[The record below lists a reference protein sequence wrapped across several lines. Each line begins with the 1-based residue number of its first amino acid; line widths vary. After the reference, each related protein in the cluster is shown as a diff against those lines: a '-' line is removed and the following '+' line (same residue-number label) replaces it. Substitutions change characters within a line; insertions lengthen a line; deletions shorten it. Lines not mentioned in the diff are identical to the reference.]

1 MRNKYTATIY
11 FVIFI
16 VMLATF
22 AIAQT
27 SPTYDTKI
35 PPAYEWGSGSGI
47 KPQQQG
53 TPEASDH
60 KIIANISVDTK
71 NIDKGIATLSENLNT
86 IDNRLIKTIGTET
99 LTIAD
104 LVKEIADKEVDLSKL
119 EGDLEK
125 VRDSLANASETTVL
139 NLIKIR
145 ESIRD
150 ASDTTILDRVKN
162 VDSKLETVIGTETL
176 TITDLVKDIASKE
189 MDLSKLEDDLEKV
202 KESLRDASN
211 TTVLNKIEA
220 IDSKLTAEIGS
231 ETNSIAQMFADN
243 ASSTAYPWDAY
254 FYWGTEGYPQDD
266 AFLVPRNMVGLMC
279 NLMDMLMFNHSA
291 GDDSYTFE
299 TFPTALFR
307 EYYDAADDQM
317 KYFSLIDTLMRWK
330 TDEESGNEEPVYISS
345 DVASIAATLASTAE
359 QLDSISDKLTFKE
372 ETESGT
378 VEHDI
383 NEALFANSKSSG
395 STVPLCNV
403 LMGEVSGSGET
414 IGEMTTKILSS
425 VFQEESSSAEAT
437 SVLKEFKNINNAS
450 DSIIV
455 TSANN
460 IVTGLQ
466 TEIASVA
473 AAVASVAAKIE
484 EVNTTSAFTTF
495 AVSLSAG
502 TPTKI
507 NAWANHP
514 DGKHRQYVELTAPSD
529 DDVFYISNSSTMT
542 INNSRRC
549 RGRIMLR
556 LHENADLYVLSTE
569 AVNLIQT
576 EGY

>member
-1 MRNKYTATIY
+1 MRKYSYLIMLFL
-11 FVIFI
+11 FV
-16 VMLATF
+16 LAVVLSLNAETNS
-22 AIAQT
+22 
-27 SPTYDTKI
+27 SPSYDDN
-35 PPAYEWGSGSGI
+35 PPAYIWGTGTT
-47 KPQQQG
+47 KPQTAG
-53 TPEASDH
+53 TPTIPERV
-60 KIIANISVDTK
+60 IIENISIDTTDIRSK
-71 NIDKGIATLSENLNT
+71 LETQAS
-86 IDNRLIKTIGTET
+86 GTTKSVTE
-99 LTIAD
+99 
-104 LVKEIADKEVDLSKL
+104 LVKEIKENIISKTDL
-119 EGDLEK
+119 
-125 VRDSLANASETTVL
+125 
-139 NLIKIR
+139 
-145 ESIRD
+145 
-150 ASDTTILDRVKN
+150 
-162 VDSKLETVIGTETL
+162 TETNEL
-176 TITDLVKDIASKE
+176 IGKNTEKLVNGSGEGIATIATEIEISINNLDTDIDEVVRQIKPDSEATDTFQVWLGSESSIIKAGIAS
-189 MDLSKLEDDLEKV
+189 
-202 KESLRDASN
+202 
-211 TTVLNKIEA
+211 
-220 IDSKLTAEIGS
+220 IDSKLAAEIGS

-243 ASSTAYPWDAY
+243 ASSTVYPWDAY

-266 AFLVPRNMVGLMC
+266 AFLVPRNMAGLMC
-279 NLMDMLMFNHSA
+279 NLMDMLMFYHSA
-291 GDDSYTFE
+291 GEDSYTFE

-345 DVASIAATLASTAE
+345 DVASIAATSASTTE
-359 QLDSISDKLTFKE
+359 QLVSISDKLTFKE

-395 STVPLCNV
+395 ATVPLCNV

-460 IVTGLQ
+460 IVAGLQ

-484 EVNTTSAFTTF
+484 EVNTTSVFTSF
-495 AVSLSAG
+495 SVSINGG
-502 TPTKI
+502 TPTQI
-507 NAWANHP
+507 NPWTDAPSN
-514 DGKHRQYVELTAPSD
+514 KHRQYVELTAPND
-529 DDVFYISNSSTMT
+529 DDIFYIGSSSSMTISNS
-542 INNSRRC
+542 RKC

-556 LHENADLYVLSTE
+556 LLETAPLYVLS
-569 AVNLIQT
+569 ADSVNLIQT

>member
-71 NIDKGIATLSENLNT
+71 NIDKGIATLSNNLNT
-86 IDNRLIKTIGTET
+86 IDSRLIKT
-99 LTIAD
+99 
-104 LVKEIADKEVDLSKL
+104 V
-119 EGDLEK
+119 
-125 VRDSLANASETTVL
+125 
-139 NLIKIR
+139 
-145 ESIRD
+145 
-150 ASDTTILDRVKN
+150 
-162 VDSKLETVIGTETL
+162 GTETL
-176 TITDLVKDIASKE
+176 TITDLVKDIAGKE
-189 MDLSKLEDDLEKV
+189 GDLSKLEEDLEKV
-202 KESLRDASN
+202 KESLRDASD

-220 IDSKLTAEIGS
+220 IDSKLAAEIGS
-231 ETNSIAQMFADN
+231 ETTSIAQMFADN
-243 ASSTAYPWDAY
+243 ASSTVYPWDAY

-266 AFLVPRNMVGLMC
+266 AFLVPRNMTGLMC
-279 NLMDMLMFNHSA
+279 NLMDMLMFYHSA

-317 KYFSLIDTLMRWK
+317 KYFSLIDTLIRWK
-330 TDEESGNEEPVYISS
+330 TDEESGNEEPVYITS

-359 QLDSISDKLTFKE
+359 QLASISDKLTFKE

-403 LMGEVSGSGET
+403 LMAESSGSGET

-460 IVTGLQ
+460 IVAGLQ

-484 EVNTTSAFTTF
+484 EVNTTSVFTSF
-495 AVSLSAG
+495 SVSINGG
-502 TPTKI
+502 TPTQI
-507 NAWANHP
+507 NPWTDAPSN
-514 DGKHRQYVELTAPSD
+514 KHRQYVELTAPND
-529 DDVFYISNSSTMT
+529 DDIFYIGSSSSMTISNS
-542 INNSRRC
+542 RKC

-556 LHENADLYVLSTE
+556 LLETAPLYVLS
-569 AVNLIQT
+569 ADSVNLIQT

>member
-71 NIDKGIATLSENLNT
+71 NIDKGIATLSNNLNT
-86 IDNRLIKTIGTET
+86 IDSRLIKTVGTET
-99 LTIAD
+99 LTITD
-104 LVKEIADKEVDLSKL
+104 LVKDIAGKEVDLSKI
-119 EGDLEK
+119 EDDLEK
-125 VRDSLANASETTVL
+125 V
-139 NLIKIR
+139 K

-150 ASDTTILDRVKN
+150 ASDTTVLDRVKN

-220 IDSKLTAEIGS
+220 IDSKLAAEIGS
-231 ETNSIAQMFADN
+231 ETTSIAQMFADN
-243 ASSTAYPWDAY
+243 ASSTVYPWDAY

-266 AFLVPRNMVGLMC
+266 AFLVPRNMTGLMC
-279 NLMDMLMFNHSA
+279 NLMDMLMFYHSA

-317 KYFSLIDTLMRWK
+317 KYFSLIDTLIRWK
-330 TDEESGNEEPVYISS
+330 TDEESGNEEPVYITS

-359 QLDSISDKLTFKE
+359 QLASISDKLTFKE

-383 NEALFANSKSSG
+383 NEALFAHSKSSG

-403 LMGEVSGSGET
+403 LMGESSGSGET

-425 VFQEESSSAEAT
+425 VFQEESSSAEST

>member
-1 MRNKYTATIY
+1 MRNKYTAY

-71 NIDKGIATLSENLNT
+71 NIDKGIATLSNNLNT
-86 IDNRLIKTIGTET
+86 IDSRLIKTVGTET
-99 LTIAD
+99 LTITD
-104 LVKEIADKEVDLSKL
+104 LVKDIAGKEVDLSKI
-119 EGDLEK
+119 EDDLEK
-125 VRDSLANASETTVL
+125 V
-139 NLIKIR
+139 K

-150 ASDTTILDRVKN
+150 ASDTTVLDRVKN

-202 KESLRDASN
+202 KESLRDASD
-211 TTVLNKIEA
+211 TTVLDKIEA
-220 IDSKLTAEIGS
+220 IDSKLAAEIGS
-231 ETNSIAQMFADN
+231 ETTSIAQMFADN
-243 ASSTAYPWDAY
+243 ASSTVDPYEAYTM
-254 FYWGTEGYPQDD
+254 WGTEGYPEDNQY
-266 AFLVPRNMVGLMC
+266 LVPRNMLGLIC
-279 NLMDMLMFNHSA
+279 NLMDLLTFYRVD
-291 GDDSYTFE
+291 GDSFSLE
-299 TFPTALFR
+299 NFPAALFS
-307 EYYDAADDQM
+307 YYYPNPSEDNTVC
-317 KYFSLIDTLMRWK
+317 FGLIDTLVRW
-330 TDEESGNEEPVYISS
+330 TYDEETGIQEPVYIST
-345 DVASIAATLASTAE
+345 DVASISAHTDAMAN
-359 QLDSISDKLTFKE
+359 QLDNIYNNLTFKE
-372 ETESGT
+372 ETEEGGYE
-378 VEHDI
+378 EHPI
-383 NEALFANSKSSG
+383 SEALFANSKSSG
-395 STVPLCNV
+395 ATVPLCNV

-473 AAVASVAAKIE
+473 AAVASIAAKIE

>member
-1 MRNKYTATIY
+1 MRNKYTAY

-53 TPEASDH
+53 IPEASDH

-71 NIDKGIATLSENLNT
+71 NIDKGIATLSNNLNT
-86 IDNRLIKTIGTET
+86 IDSRLIKTVGTET
-99 LTIAD
+99 LTITD
-104 LVKEIADKEVDLSKL
+104 LVKNIADKEGDLSKL
-119 EGDLEK
+119 EEDLEK
-125 VRDSLANASETTVL
+125 V
-139 NLIKIR
+139 K

-176 TITDLVKDIASKE
+176 TITDLVKDIASKG
-189 MDLSKLEDDLEKV
+189 MDTSKIEEDLEKV
-202 KESLRDASN
+202 KESLRDASD
-211 TTVLNKIEA
+211 TTVFDKIEA
-220 IDSKLTAEIGS
+220 IDSKLAAEIGS
-231 ETNSIAQMFADN
+231 ETTSIAQMFADN
-243 ASSTAYPWDAY
+243 ASSTVYPWDAY

-266 AFLVPRNMVGLMC
+266 AFLVPRNMTGLMC
-279 NLMDMLMFNHSA
+279 NLMDMLMFNHSV

-317 KYFSLIDTLMRWK
+317 KYFSLIDTLIRWK
-330 TDEESGNEEPVYISS
+330 TDEESGNEEPVYITS
-345 DVASIAATLASTAE
+345 DVASIAAHTDAMAN
-359 QLDSISDKLTFKE
+359 QLDNIYNNLTFKE
-372 ETESGT
+372 ETEESGYE
-378 VEHDI
+378 EHPI
-383 NEALFANSKSSG
+383 SEAMFAHSKSSG

-403 LMGEVSGSGET
+403 LMGESSGSGET

-460 IVTGLQ
+460 IVVGLQ

-495 AVSLSAG
+495 AVTLSAG